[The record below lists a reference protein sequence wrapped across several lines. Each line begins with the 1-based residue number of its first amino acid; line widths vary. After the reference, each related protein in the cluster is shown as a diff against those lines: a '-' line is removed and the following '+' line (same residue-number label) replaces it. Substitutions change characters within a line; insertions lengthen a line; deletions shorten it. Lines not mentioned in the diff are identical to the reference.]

1 MHTCGP
7 LSHFQPSHC
16 VPAGVAA
23 ARLAADAVLAV
34 LEPKLPSGPPPPTEA
49 PGFLPWRE
57 DVQLALVETLAELN
71 RMFALKGI
79 LAGCTATL
87 VLQVRDLLAPPRGS
101 TPLEGAAHGN
111 AANAPRARRAGV
123 AWLRAGALMGGVP
136 GDLSVHPGRVGCC
149 SGRCTPITRAAA
161 GGPAPEQM
169 ACNDRWRQARLLP

>member
-1 MHTCGP
+1 MPSPAARISDAAVTCT
-7 LSHFQPSHC
+7 LADPSATSNLPNC

-87 VLQVRDLLAPPRGS
+87 VLQVRDPLAPPRGS

-111 AANAPRARRAGV
+111 AATAPRARRAGV
-123 AWLRAGALMGGVP
+123 P
-136 GDLSVHPGRVGCC
+136 GCGLEP
-149 SGRCTPITRAAA
+149 
-161 GGPAPEQM
+161 
-169 ACNDRWRQARLLP
+169 